1 MSSGSMYTIDSLTQK
16 GVPMSQVGTETRYPR
31 RVARPPWTPDAEQA
45 NLLATLKAAAE
56 AREKA
61 EATYRD
67 ALAKCAAADVPVK
80 VLAEQLKVERKT
92 VYRHLGRSMT

>member
-1 MSSGSMYTIDSLTQK
+1 MYTIDSLTQK
-16 GVPMSQVGTETRYPR
+16 GVPVSQMGTETRYPR

-45 NLLATLKAAAE
+45 KLLAVLEAAAA

-61 EATYRD
+61 EAAYRD
-67 ALAKCAAADVPVK
+67 ALAKCAAADVPIK
-80 VLAEQLKVERKT
+80 ILAERLEIERKT